1 MGQEDSIRKI
11 SLIISVNYSEYQLI
25 NKIQKDS
32 EVIFNLLRTFSISM
46 VTNTDSAMVMGCRL
60 SNTSQSTPLNS
71 GFVGVHLLK
80 CVYRKEVGLKAS
92 IVLIIIIVY
101 T

>member
-1 MGQEDSIRKI
+1 MGQVESIRKI
-11 SLIISVNYSEYQLI
+11 LLIIYVNYSEYQLI

-32 EVIFNLLRTFSISM
+32 EIFNLLRAFSISM

>member
-1 MGQEDSIRKI
+1 MGQVESIRKI

-32 EVIFNLLRTFSISM
+32 EIFNLLRAFSISM

>member
-1 MGQEDSIRKI
+1 MGQVESIRKI
-11 SLIISVNYSEYQLI
+11 LLIISVNYSEYQLI

-32 EVIFNLLRTFSISM
+32 EIFNLLRAFSISM